1 MSQVRNA
8 QCFAVIAR
16 ATNNLFFSE
25 LDYIMDAKTSVED
38 ALKKAVIRAE
48 RMAGEKQIQQMV
60 DLTIEL
66 VLAILK
72 NIVVGEEPIQLI
84 SPSGLTMT
92 IAMYPKGSIS
102 NKVIKHGGSTYV
114 FPHVC
119 DILVNTECFGNET
132 LGVLAV
138 SWPSIL
144 QSFGNSVDLLSE
156 DTKTLQLL
164 VINQSLSIVD
174 VRNTTN
180 PFSIIVPR
188 KSGEAA
194 EAAGE
199 ENTLPEPTHVTPRPK
214 FYESMVYH
222 QVMVEKADSAVNI
235 EINPSNN
242 DSEILL
248 YIKFREK
255 PLFDHYDMLI
265 PLRAVKT
272 CNGESY
278 DIFLSN
284 QVIKNQTGFLYV
296 GVVEVDREELLK
308 SPESYVLDEIII
320 NEDVTANYSITNYT
334 VPGLMRDYTTNYSM
348 RIFTSGCYFYD
359 YQRKIWSAEGCLVE
373 SANYAMTHCK
383 CNHCKFLSIE
393 TIP

>member
-1 MSQVRNA
+1 M
-8 QCFAVIAR
+8 
-16 ATNNLFFSE
+16 
-25 LDYIMDAKTSVED
+25 
-38 ALKKAVIRAE
+38 
-48 RMAGEKQIQQMV
+48 
-60 DLTIEL
+60 
-66 VLAILK
+66 
-72 NIVVGEEPIQLI
+72 
-84 SPSGLTMT
+84 
-92 IAMYPKGSIS
+92 
-102 NKVIKHGGSTYV
+102 
-114 FPHVC
+114 
-119 DILVNTECFGNET
+119 
-132 LGVLAV
+132 LAV

-164 VINQSLSIVD
+164 VINQTLSIVD

-188 KSGEAA
+188 KSGET

-199 ENTLPEPTHVTPRPK
+199 ENTLPDPTYVMPKLK

-248 YIKFREK
+248 YIKFSSK

-272 CNGESY
+272 CNGNSY

-296 GVVEVDREELLK
+296 GVVEVDKQVLLNSEEG
-308 SPESYVLDEIII
+308 YILDEIII
-320 NEDVTANYSITNYT
+320 NEDINANYSITNYT
-334 VPGLMRDYTTNYSM
+334 VPGLMREYSTNYSM

-359 YQRKIWSAEGCLVE
+359 YHRKIWSAKGCLVE

-383 CNHCKFLSIE
+383 CNHCKLIRIFYLYSN
-393 TIP
+393 